1 MSLASILFTDYRRRV
16 LGLLLL
22 HPERRYHLRE
32 IARLTGT
39 VPGTLT
45 RELAKLAEAGLLERQ
60 KVGSQL
66 QFSANRAC
74 PVYEELAS
82 ILRKTSGLADVLA
95 DALLPLGGAI
105 EVAFVFGSM
114 ASGKA
119 GTGSDIDVM
128 VIGSAGFA
136 QVVEVLYPL
145 QDVLGREINPKVYS
159 RAEWHQLVK
168 EKGAFVQDILN
179 KPRLFVFGS
188 EADLTA
194 QESKDESQES

>member
-1 MSLASILFTDYRRRV
+1 MSLADVLFTDYRRRV

-22 HPERRYHLRE
+22 HPKRSYHLRE

-45 RELAKLAEAGLLERQ
+45 RELAKLAKAGVLERQ
-60 KVGSQL
+60 KVGSQV

-95 DALLPLGGAI
+95 TALLPLDVDIAA
-105 EVAFVFGSM
+105 AFVFGSM

-119 GTGSDIDVM
+119 NTGSDVDVM
-128 VIGSAGFA
+128 VIGSVGFA
-136 QVVEVLYPL
+136 EVVEALYPL
-145 QDVLGREINPKVYS
+145 QEVLGREINPKVYNS
-159 RAEWHQLVK
+159 TEWQQLLK
-168 EKGAFVQDILN
+168 EQGAFVRDILS
-179 KPRLFVFGS
+179 KPRLFVLGS
-188 EADLTA
+188 ETDLA
-194 QESKDESQES
+194 AKGDKDEPEES